1 MRRVV
6 RLVRALGAGASVV
19 WGLAKSL
26 RRGGDTAPASDPAP
40 GWPPPQ
46 PDRPEP
52 PPTRVDP
59 AVVPEL
65 APKQASVPLDTDAIP
80 EPDRLS
86 VPLAEAAG
94 VPAEPLVLKGVS
106 VEDPAALLAF
116 ANDATDDQLKEAGI
130 KGKALATL
138 VDARPYASA
147 DALGDTPGVGRRTLQ
162 ALCAAL

>member
-19 WGLAKSL
+19 WGLARSM
-26 RRGGDTAPASDPAP
+26 RRGGDAERPSDPAP
-40 GWPPPQ
+40 GWPPPE
-46 PDRPEP
+46 PPRAEP
-52 PPTRVDP
+52 PPARVEP
-59 AVVPEL
+59 VVPKPAPQAAAVVP
-65 APKQASVPLDTDAIP
+65 AP
-80 EPDRLS
+80 EPIAE
-86 VPLAEAAG
+86 VAEA
-94 VPAEPLVLKGVS
+94 AEPLVLKGVS

-130 KGKALATL
+130 KGKALSTL

-147 DALGDTPGVGRRTLQ
+147 EALGDTPGVGRRTLQ